1 MKRQMICFLAAG
13 ALMLG
18 GLTAPA
24 FAADTTG
31 SEAVVT
37 TTEVTRA
44 LEEVPGLLAQSD
56 TVKAVT
62 DADSAATSTAAGA
75 TVDIPKDASQGVTVD
90 RADGPAVTIDLPGA
104 EDSSRGRL
112 VAPGTVAYGSATG
125 SSNAVQATEDGGAR
139 MLTVIAEPGA
149 PTEYAYGIS
158 IEGGGR
164 VVLTEDGGAAVLG
177 SDGQPV
183 SVVAA
188 PWAKDAEGKAV
199 PTHFTLRDG
208 SLVQVVDHDRAGV
221 VYPVTADPWW
231 SWLVTAFNWAGKGA
245 KILVKK
251 VGPWALVLCATG
263 AGWAWYR
270 SDSKGWLRVGDAVV
284 GCIA

>member
-13 ALMLG
+13 ALVLG

-24 FAADTTG
+24 FAADATG
-31 SEAVVT
+31 PEAVVT
-37 TTEVTRA
+37 TAEVA
-44 LEEVPGLLAQSD
+44 QVLMEIPGLLAQSD
-56 TVKAVT
+56 AVKST
-62 DADSAATSTAAGA
+62 SDADSAATSTTAGT
-75 TVDIPKDASQGVTVD
+75 TVDIPKDASEGVTVG
-90 RADGPAVTIDLPGA
+90 RADGPAMTIALPGA
-104 EDSSRGRL
+104 DDGTRGKL
-112 VAPGTVAYGSATG
+112 VAPGTVAYGSSGG

-139 MLTVIAEPGA
+139 MLTVIAEPNA
-149 PTEYAYGIS
+149 PTEYAYGINVD
-158 IEGGGR
+158 GGGR
-164 VVLTEDGGAAVLG
+164 VALTEGGGAAVYG
-177 SDGQPV
+177 PDGQPL

-188 PWAKDAEGKAV
+188 PWAKDAEGRAV
-199 PTHFTLRDG
+199 PTHFAVKDG
-208 SLVQVVDHDRAGV
+208 MLVQVVDHNRPGV
-221 VYPVTADPWW
+221 AYPVTADPWW
-231 SWLVTAFNWAGKGA
+231 SWLATAFSWAGTGA